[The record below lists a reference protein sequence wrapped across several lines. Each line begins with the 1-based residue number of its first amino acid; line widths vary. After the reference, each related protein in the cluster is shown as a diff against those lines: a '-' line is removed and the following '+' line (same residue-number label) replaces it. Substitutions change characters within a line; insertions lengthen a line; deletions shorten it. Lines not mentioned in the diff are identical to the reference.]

1 MRKYFTFFKMRLM
14 AGFQYRSA
22 AWAGVG
28 TQFFWGLMYI
38 MVFIAFY
45 RSSDGN
51 SPMSVTEI
59 VQYFWLQQ
67 ALFAFLFAFN
77 HDSKISKSIISGDVA
92 YELVKP
98 LSLYKMWFS
107 SIFSSKLAATLLR
120 SWPIILVAF
129 LMPEPY
135 RFVLPSSFGVFG
147 LFLVTLSFALIINV
161 LLGMFM
167 YYLMFITLEIRSTV
181 TIFANFSGFLS
192 GGLIPL
198 AFMPMFITKLNYFLP
213 FRLGYD
219 VPLRVYSG
227 NIAGSEALIS
237 IGLQVAWVIVL
248 FTLGNLLFK
257 TRLKKIALQGG

>member
-1 MRKYFTFFKMRLM
+1 MRKYFTFFKMRLL

-38 MVFIAFY
+38 MIFMAFY

-51 SPMSVTEI
+51 SPMSLTEI

-67 ALFAFLFAFN
+67 ALFPFLFAFN
-77 HDSKISKSIISGDVA
+77 RDAKIAKSIISGDLA

-98 LSLYKMWFS
+98 LSLYRMWFA
-107 SIFSSKLAATLLR
+107 SIFSSKLAATILR
-120 SWPIILVAF
+120 SWPILLISF
-129 LMPEPY
+129 LMPGTY

-167 YYLMFITLEIRSTV
+167 YYLMFITLEIKSTV
-181 TIFANFSGFLS
+181 TIFANFSSFLS

-198 AFMPMFITKLNYFLP
+198 AFMPLFITKLNYFLP

-227 NIAGSEALIS
+227 NIAGSEVLIS
-237 IGLQVAWVIVL
+237 IGLQVIWIIIL
-248 FTLGNLLFK
+248 FSLGNLLFSK
-257 TRLKKIALQGG
+257 RLKKIVVQGG